1 MKLIK
6 RYVLSIFENISA
18 HMLFVPFFFE
28 TKGTRQACESIA
40 VKVWEIIIWG
50 IKKIQ
55 PRAI

>member
-40 VKVWEIIIWG
+40 VKV
-50 IKKIQ
+50 
-55 PRAI
+55 